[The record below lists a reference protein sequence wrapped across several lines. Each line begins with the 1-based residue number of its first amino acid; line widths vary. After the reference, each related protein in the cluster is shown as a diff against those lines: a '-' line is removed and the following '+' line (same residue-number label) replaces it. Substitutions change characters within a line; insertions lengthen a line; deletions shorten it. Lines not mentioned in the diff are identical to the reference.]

1 MGRLKFFI
9 ISLLLINTFA
19 SVAQV
24 SNKYSTEYAA
34 YYRAEELFEKQKFAA
49 SQKEYELFMIQM
61 KDVNNP
67 FYIKAKYY
75 YALNAL
81 YLYQSGAQKL
91 LLDYIAEYPET
102 IFRETIYFELGR
114 YYYRKRKYK
123 DAIEWF
129 TKMEKYNLSE
139 EEKNEYYF
147 KLGYAYFREDKTT
160 LARNAFYEV
169 INKGSKYSD
178 PALYYYSHIAYEN
191 KDYQVAL
198 EGFLKLNENSAFSK
212 TVPFYIAQ
220 IYYLQGKY
228 DKVTTYAPSL
238 ADKKEDKYG
247 LSMNQLIGDAF
258 YKIGKYDEAVPFLEE
273 YNRKSATTRDE
284 DYQLGYA
291 YFMSGEYSN
300 AIRMFDKVAK
310 EKDKLGQTALYH
322 IGQAYL
328 KQNNNLYARNA
339 FELASNLDFD
349 KEIEQD
355 ALYNYAVLSY
365 KLDYNP
371 YDEAVEALNLYLEK
385 YPNSKR
391 NKDIYQY
398 LINVYTTMKNY
409 NSAIELMDKI
419 PNKDIR
425 IKSAYQMMAYNYGVE
440 LFQNGQYNQAIEAFK
455 LVKKYPIDPTL
466 NAKSLYWIAEAYFAK
481 ADYNN
486 AIIWYRKFLEEPGS
500 YSLIEHNDAYYN
512 IAYAYFKQE
521 DWDNAIQLFRTFTQD
536 ASETHTEKITDA
548 YLRIGD
554 SYYKNGNDEQAIIY
568 YNKAVETKGGQEDYA
583 KFQIGKSYGYMEKY
597 EDKAREMLDIVNN
610 YPNSTFTVPALYEVG
625 ESYRLMEGNHDQKAI
640 LYYNQLIN
648 DYPNHS
654 LVKDAIFQVGIL
666 YFSEKQYAKAE
677 KQFLRIL
684 DEFNDQ
690 AKKKEALARLKDV
703 YTALNQPEKY
713 TELMDKYNINFD
725 EGAKDTLYFE
735 NAYDLYADSSYV
747 QAVKAFEKYFNN
759 FSQPI
764 FELEAL
770 YFKGNAHLILGEDDK
785 AIIEFAKLLQ
795 NPQNRFTERA
805 ASFASKY
812 EYDKGNYDRAIEYY
826 EKLLQSAS
834 YPQNKLIANIGLMR
848 SYALK
853 EEFTYANPYAKKV
866 LVDNQALDYVKTE
879 AHYVIAK
886 AYMANNEYDKALPYF
901 KTVSTESEGEIGAE
915 SQYNVALIY
924 HLQEDYSTSE
934 EEVRKMMKSHA
945 SYGYWIAKALILQA
959 KNSMA
964 IEDYVQAEYTLNS
977 VINGYTI
984 QDDGVLDEANEV
996 MAVLQSLK
1004 NKEKDVEENSGSTIE
1019 INEGGN

>member
-1 MGRLKFFI
+1 MGRLKLFI
-9 ISLLLINTFA
+9 ILFLLINTFT
-19 SVAQV
+19 SVAQI
-24 SNKYSTEYAA
+24 SNKYSTEYAS
-34 YYRAEELFEKQKFAA
+34 YYRAEELFEKQKYSA
-49 SQKEYELFMIQM
+49 SQKEYELFMSKMTDI
-61 KDVNNP
+61 NHP

-91 LLDYIAEYPET
+91 LLDYVAEYPET
-102 IFRETIYFELGR
+102 IYKENIYFQLGR

-147 KLGYAYFREDKTT
+147 KLGYAYFRVDKTT

-169 INKGSKYSD
+169 INKGSKFSD

-198 EGFLKLNENSAFSK
+198 EGFLKLNENPAFSK

-228 DKVTTYAPSL
+228 DKVTTYAPNL
-238 ADKKEDKYG
+238 ANKKEDKHSLG
-247 LSMNQLIGDAF
+247 MNQLIGDAF
-258 YKIGKYDEAVPFLEE
+258 YKVGKYDEAVPFLEE

-291 YFMSGEYSN
+291 YFMSGEYPNS
-300 AIRMFDKVAK
+300 IRMFDKVAK

-355 ALYNYAVLSY
+355 ALYNYAILSY

-385 YPNSKR
+385 YPNSNR

-409 NSAIELMDKI
+409 KSAIELMDKI

-440 LFQNGQYNQAIEAFK
+440 LFQNGQYNQTVEAFK
-455 LVKKYPIDPTL
+455 LVKKYPIDPNL

-486 AIIWYRKFLEEPGS
+486 AITWYRKFLEEPGS

-521 DWDNAIQLFRTFTQD
+521 DWDNAIQSFRTFTQD
-536 ASETHTEKITDA
+536 ANETHKEKITDA
-548 YLRIGD
+548 FLRIGD
-554 SYYKNGNDEQAIIY
+554 SYYKNANDEQAIIY

-677 KQFLRIL
+677 QQFLRIL

-713 TELMDKYNINFD
+713 TALMDKYNINFD

-747 QAVKAFEKYFNN
+747 QAIKAFEKYFSN
-759 FSQPI
+759 FAKPI

-770 YFKGNAHLILGEDDK
+770 YFKGNAHLILEEDDK
-785 AIIEFAKLLQ
+785 AIVEFAKLLQ
-795 NPQNRFTERA
+795 KPQNRFTERA
-805 ASFASKY
+805 SAFASKY
-812 EYDKGNYDRAIEYY
+812 EYDNGNYDRAIEYY
-826 EKLLQSAS
+826 DKLLQSAS

-853 EEFTYANPYAKKV
+853 DEFTHAKPYAEKV
-866 LVDNQALDYVKTE
+866 LVDEQALDYVKTE

-886 AYMANNEYDKALPYF
+886 AYMSNQDYVNALPNF
-901 KTVSTESEGEIGAE
+901 QTVSSESEGEIGAE

-964 IEDYVQAEYTLNS
+964 VEDYVQAEYTLNS

-984 QDDGVLDEANEV
+984 QGDGILDEANEV
-996 MAVLQSLK
+996 MAALQSLK
-1004 NKEKDVEENSGSTIE
+1004 NKEKDVQEDTDSTIE

>member
-1 MGRLKFFI
+1 MGRLKLFI
-9 ISLLLINTFA
+9 ISFLLINSFTG
-19 SVAQV
+19 VAQV
-24 SNKYSTEYAA
+24 SNKYSTEYAS

-49 SQKEYELFMIQM
+49 SQKEYELFMEQM
-61 KDVNNP
+61 EDFNNP

-91 LLDYIAEYPET
+91 LLDYVTEYPET
-102 IFRETIYFELGR
+102 IFKETIYFELGR

-129 TKMEKYNLSE
+129 TQMEKYNLSE
-139 EEKNEYYF
+139 EQKNEYYF
-147 KLGYAYFREDKTT
+147 KLGYAYFRENKPT

-198 EGFLKLNENSAFSK
+198 EGFLKLNENPAFSK

-228 DKVTTYAPSL
+228 DRVTKYAPNL
-238 ADKKEDKYG
+238 ADKKEDKYSLG
-247 LSMNQLIGDAF
+247 MNQLIGDAF
-258 YKIGKYDEAVPFLEE
+258 YKVGKYDEAVPFLEE

-291 YFMSGEYSN
+291 YFMSGEYPNS
-300 AIRMFDKVAK
+300 IKMFDKVAK

-339 FELASNLDFD
+339 FELASNLNFD

-409 NSAIELMDKI
+409 KSAIELMDKI

-440 LFQNGQYNQAIEAFK
+440 LFQNGQYDKAVEAFK
-455 LVKKYPIDPTL
+455 LVKKHPIDPTL

-486 AIIWYRKFLEEPGS
+486 AITWYRKFLEEPGS

-521 DWDNAIQLFRTFTQD
+521 DWDNAIQSFRTFTQD
-536 ASETHTEKITDA
+536 ANETHKEKITDA

-568 YNKAVETKGGQEDYA
+568 YNNAVKTKGGQEDYA

-597 EDKAREMLDIVNN
+597 EDKAKEMLDIVNN
-610 YPNSTFTVPALYEVG
+610 YPHSTFTVPALYEVG

-640 LYYNQLIN
+640 QYYNQLIN

-677 KQFLRIL
+677 RQFLRIL

-747 QAVKAFEKYFNN
+747 QAIKAFEKYFNN
-759 FSQPI
+759 FSHPI

-770 YFKGNAHLILGEDDK
+770 YFKGNAHLIIEEDDK
-785 AIIEFAKLLQ
+785 AIVEFAKLLQ
-795 NPQNRFTERA
+795 KPQNRFTERA
-805 ASFASKY
+805 AAFASKY
-812 EYDKGNYDRAIEYY
+812 EYEKGDYDRAIEYY

-853 EEFTYANPYAKKV
+853 NEFTYAKPYAEKV
-866 LVDNQALDYVKTE
+866 LVNEQALDYVKTE

-886 AYMANNEYDKALPYF
+886 AYMSNQDYVNALPHF
-901 KTVSTESEGEIGAE
+901 QTVSSQSDGEIGAE

-959 KNSMA
+959 KNSIA

-984 QDDGVLDEANEV
+984 QDDGILDEANEV

-1004 NKEKDVEENSGSTIE
+1004 NKEKDVQEDTDSTIE

>member
-1 MGRLKFFI
+1 MGRLKLI
-9 ISLLLINTFA
+9 IIALLLMQ
-19 SVAQV
+19 SVVGLAQV
-24 SNKYSTEYAA
+24 SNKYSSEYAGF
-34 YYRAEELFEKQKFAA
+34 YRAEELFEKQKYSA
-49 SQKEYELFMIQM
+49 SQKEFELFMQQI
-61 KDVNNP
+61 KDVNHP
-67 FYIKAKYY
+67 YYIKAKYY

-81 YLYQSGAQKL
+81 YLYQSDAQKL
-91 LLDYIAEYPET
+91 LLEYITEYPET
-102 IFRETIYFELGR
+102 IYKETIYFQLGR

-147 KLGYAYFREDKTT
+147 KLGYAYFREGKST

-169 INKGSKYSD
+169 IDKGSKYSD

-198 EGFLKLNENSAFSK
+198 EGFLKLKENPAFSK

-228 DKVTTYAPSL
+228 DKVTQYAPDL
-238 ADKKEDKYG
+238 ADKKEDKYSLG
-247 LSMNQLIGDAF
+247 MNQLIGDAF
-258 YKIGKYDEAVPFLEE
+258 YKVGKYDEAVPFLEE

-291 YFMSGEYSN
+291 YFMSGDYSN

-322 IGQAYL
+322 IGQSYL
-328 KQNNNLYARNA
+328 KQDNNLYARNA
-339 FELASNLDFD
+339 FELASNMSFD

-409 NSAIELMDKI
+409 KSAIELMDKI

-425 IKSAYQMMAYNYGVE
+425 IKSAYQMMAYNYGTE
-440 LFQNGQYNQAIEAFK
+440 LFQNGEYDKAIEAFK
-455 LVKKYPIDPTL
+455 LVKKYPVDPTL
-466 NAKSLYWIAEAYFAK
+466 NAKSLYWIAEANFAK
-481 ADYNN
+481 ENYTN
-486 AIIWYRKFLEEPGS
+486 AIAWYRKFLEEPGS

-512 IAYAYFKQE
+512 IAYAYFKQD
-521 DWDNAIQLFRTFTQD
+521 DWDNAIQSFRTFTQD
-536 ASETHTEKITDA
+536 ETETHKEKITDA

-554 SYYKNGNDEQAIIY
+554 SYYKNANDEQAIIY

-583 KFQIGKSYGYMEKY
+583 KFQIGKSYGYVENY
-597 EDKAREMLDIVNN
+597 EDKAKEMLDIVNN
-610 YPNSTFTVPALYEVG
+610 YPKSTFVVPALYEVA
-625 ESYRLMEGNHDQKAI
+625 EAYRLMEGNHDQKAI
-640 LYYNQLIN
+640 KYYNQLVN
-648 DYPNHS
+648 DYPNHP
-654 LVKDAIFQVGIL
+654 LVKDAIFQIGIL
-666 YFSEKQYAKAE
+666 YFSEKKYAKAE
-677 KQFLRIL
+677 QQFLRIL

-713 TELMDKYNINFD
+713 TALMDKYNINFD

-735 NAYDLYADSSYV
+735 NAYDLYSDSSYV
-747 QAVKAFEKYFNN
+747 QAVKAFEKYFSN
-759 FSQPI
+759 FAHPI

-770 YFKGNAHLILGEDDK
+770 FFKGNTHLILEEDDK
-785 AIIEFAKLLQ
+785 AIVEFEKLLKK
-795 NPQNRFTERA
+795 PQNRFTERA
-805 ASFASKY
+805 SAFASKY
-812 EYDKGNYDRAIEYY
+812 EYEKGNYDKAIEYY
-826 EKLLQSAS
+826 EKLLHSAS

-853 EEFTYANPYAKKV
+853 GEFTYAKPFAEKV
-866 LVDNQALDYVKTE
+866 LEDEQALDYVKTE

-886 AYMANNEYDKALPYF
+886 AYMVNKDYTNALTHF
-901 KTVSTESEGEIGAE
+901 KTVATESEGEIGAE
-915 SQYNVALIY
+915 SQYNIALIY

-945 SYGYWIAKALILQA
+945 GYGYWIAKALILQA

-984 QDDGVLDEANEV
+984 PDDGILDEANEV

-1004 NKEKDVEENSGSTIE
+1004 NNDKEVQDDTDSTIE

>member
-1 MGRLKFFI
+1 MGRLKLII
-9 ISLLLINTFA
+9 ISIVLMQSLTGI
-19 SVAQV
+19 AQI
-24 SNKYSTEYAA
+24 SNKYSTEYAG
-34 YYRAEELFEKQKFAA
+34 YYRAEELFEKQKYAA
-49 SQKEYELFMIQM
+49 SQKEYELFIKQM
-61 KDVNNP
+61 KDVNHP

-102 IFRETIYFELGR
+102 IYKETIYFQLGR

-147 KLGYAYFREDKTT
+147 KLGYAYFRQGKPT

-169 INKGSKYSD
+169 IDKGSKYSD

-198 EGFLKLNENSAFSK
+198 EGFLKLKDNPAFSK

-228 DKVTTYAPSL
+228 DKVTQYAPDL
-238 ADKKEDKYG
+238 AGKKDDKYSLG
-247 LSMNQLIGDAF
+247 MSQLIGDAF
-258 YKIGKYDEAVPFLEE
+258 YKVGKYDEAVPFLEE

-291 YFMSGEYSN
+291 YFKSGEYNN
-300 AIRMFDKVAK
+300 AIKMFDKVAK

-339 FELASNLDFD
+339 FELASNLNFD
-349 KEIEQD
+349 KDIEQD

-385 YPNSKR
+385 YPDSKR

-409 NSAIELMDKI
+409 KSAIELMDDI

-425 IKSAYQMMAYNYGVE
+425 VKSAYQMMAYNYGVE
-440 LFQNGQYNQAIEAFK
+440 LFQNGEYDKAIEAFK
-455 LVKKYPIDPTL
+455 LVKKHPVDPTL

-481 ADYNN
+481 ANYTN

-512 IAYAYFKQE
+512 IAYAYFKQD
-521 DWDNAIQLFRTFTQD
+521 DWENAIQSFRTFTQD
-536 ASETHTEKITDA
+536 ETETHKEKITDA

-554 SYYKNGNDEQAIIY
+554 SYYKNANDEQAIIF
-568 YNKAVETKGGQEDYA
+568 YNKAIETKGGQEDYA
-583 KFQIGKSYGYMEKY
+583 KFQIGKSYGYAEKY

-610 YPNSTFTVPALYEVG
+610 YPKSTFAVPALYEVA
-625 ESYRLMEGNHDQKAI
+625 EAYRLMEGNHDQKAI
-640 LYYNQLIN
+640 KYYNQLVN
-648 DYPNHS
+648 DYPNHP
-654 LVKDAIFQVGIL
+654 LVKDAIFQIGTL

-677 KQFLRIL
+677 QQFLRIL

-713 TELMDKYNINFD
+713 TALMDKYNINFD

-735 NAYDLYADSSYV
+735 NAYDLYSDSSYV
-747 QAVKAFEKYFNN
+747 QAVKAFEKYFKN
-759 FSQPI
+759 FTNPI

-770 YFKGNAHLILGEDDK
+770 FFKGNAHLILEEDDK
-785 AIIEFAKLLQ
+785 AIVEFEKLLKK
-795 NPQNRFTERA
+795 PQNRFTERA
-805 ASFASKY
+805 AAFASKY
-812 EYDKGNYDRAIEYY
+812 EYEKGNYDKAIEYY
-826 EKLLQSAS
+826 EKLLHSAS
-834 YPQNKLIANIGLMR
+834 YPQNKLVANIGLMR

-853 EEFTYANPYAKKV
+853 NEFTYAKPFAEKV
-866 LVDNQALDYVKTE
+866 LLDEQALDYVKTE

-886 AYMANNEYDKALPYF
+886 ALMSNNDYVNALPHF
-901 KTVSTESEGEIGAE
+901 QTVSSESEGEIGAE
-915 SQYNVALIY
+915 SQYNIALIY

-934 EEVRKMMKSHA
+934 EEIRKMMKSHA
-945 SYGYWIAKALILQA
+945 GYGYWIAKALILQA

-964 IEDYVQAEYTLNS
+964 NEDYVQAEYTLNS

-984 QDDGVLDEANEV
+984 QDDGILDEAKEV

-1004 NKEKDVEENSGSTIE
+1004 NKEKDVENDTDNTIE
-1019 INEGGN
+1019 INTGGN